1 MKSGAVFH
9 YMMVITAVFTPVIT
23 VLCSPADADPA
34 ATPRMVTL
42 RQALEIATS
51 KNPQVHQQQFAVS
64 ASAGDSVTAG
74 LRPNPQLQLNGDAL
88 DFENN
93 QFVNGQT
100 KQYGASLTI
109 PLELGGKR
117 ARRIASA
124 HFTVD
129 SNLIALHETRR
140 QVALQAAGAWLD
152 ALSARLALDLAT
164 KAKIIADSTVHV
176 NEFRLE
182 RQDISVTEMMRTKI
196 SAQQY
201 DLQLADAERQVASS
215 ERALAT
221 LLNITD
227 SIEVNENDD
236 WAWTPPPFDSAL
248 AFAES
253 QRSDARL
260 SRTAIAAA
268 DAGIALQKANAVPD
282 LSIAGDYM
290 MSQGVPLYGV
300 SLDFELP
307 LFSRNQGE
315 LRKAFVQKDL
325 AVFSDSAL
333 HIQLRNELA
342 AAFGEYE
349 TKKASLDKSKA
360 IIAMSEQVLNTVEYS
375 YRSGNT
381 TILDLFDAR
390 NTWYGAR
397 QSYNEALIDFKRA
410 EVRLCIA
417 IGDIRPM
424 TNNPQ

>member
-9 YMMVITAVFTPVIT
+9 ATMAFVAAFALVVS
-23 VLCSPADADPA
+23 VLRAPAAADPSA
-34 ATPRMVTL
+34 APRIVTL

-51 KNPQVHQQQFAVS
+51 KNPQVRQQQFAVS
-64 ASAGDSVTAG
+64 ASAGDSVTAA
-74 LRPNPQLQLNGDAL
+74 LHPNPQLQLNGDAL

-100 KQYGASLTI
+100 KQYGASLAI

-124 HFTVD
+124 SLSVD
-129 SNLIALHETRR
+129 SNVIAVHETRR

-152 ALSARLALDLAT
+152 ALSARLALDLAA
-164 KAKIIADSTVHV
+164 KAKIIADSTVRV

-182 RQDISVTEMMRTKI
+182 RQDISATELTRTKI

-227 SIEVNENDD
+227 SVEVNESDD

-260 SRTAIAAA
+260 SRAAIAAA
-268 DAGIALQKANAVPD
+268 DAGIALQKANAAPGM
-282 LSIAGDYM
+282 SISGDYM

-300 SLDFELP
+300 SLDVELP

-315 LRKAFVQKDL
+315 IRKAYVQKDL

-333 HIQLRNELA
+333 RIQLRNELT
-342 AAFGEYE
+342 AAFNEYE
-349 TKKASLDKSKA
+349 TKKASLDKSRT
-360 IIAMSEQVLNTVEYS
+360 IIEMSEQVLNTVEYS

-381 TILDLFDAR
+381 TILDLFDAQ

-397 QSYNEALIDFKRA
+397 QSYNEALVDFKRA
-410 EVRLCIA
+410 AVQLCIA